1 MPETCHEK
9 ITVIMATSGKVISL
23 LACIVNRR
31 AFKKIII
38 DYRGRH
44 LKVLQFTLPLMAFCY
59 KTFCFTEQ
67 KCIFKLCWMVKT
79 KTIFIFFLFCY
90 LSVYF
95 LSSMSLCL
103 YYIRMCCSIMAA
115 KCFVVQVQELPSSH
129 YVLVQLSIF
138 FTFSWRNPLIWSSTE
153 TKGKNA

>member
-67 KCIFKLCWMVKT
+67 KCIFKLC
-79 KTIFIFFLFCY
+79 
-90 LSVYF
+90 
-95 LSSMSLCL
+95 
-103 YYIRMCCSIMAA
+103 
-115 KCFVVQVQELPSSH
+115 
-129 YVLVQLSIF
+129 
-138 FTFSWRNPLIWSSTE
+138 
-153 TKGKNA
+153 